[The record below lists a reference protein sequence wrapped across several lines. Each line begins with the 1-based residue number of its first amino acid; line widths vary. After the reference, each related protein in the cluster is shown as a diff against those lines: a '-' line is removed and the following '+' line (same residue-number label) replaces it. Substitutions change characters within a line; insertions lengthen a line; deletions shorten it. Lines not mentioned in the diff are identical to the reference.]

1 MTIIIL
7 SVAAGSVVAVLLRKY
22 PLASMIAGT
31 VVTMIAMHLLDK
43 II

>member
-1 MTIIIL
+1 MTIILL
-7 SVAAGSVVAVLLRKY
+7 SVAAGSVVAVILRKR
-22 PLASMIAGT
+22 PVASIVAGT